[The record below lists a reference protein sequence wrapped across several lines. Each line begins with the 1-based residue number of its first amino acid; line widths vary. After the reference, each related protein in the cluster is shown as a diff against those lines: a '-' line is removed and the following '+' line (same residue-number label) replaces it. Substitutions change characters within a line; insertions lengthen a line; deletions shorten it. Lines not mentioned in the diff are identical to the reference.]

1 MKKRLI
7 ATLIFTTLIL
17 STLAGCGASTA
28 DTSNTTEVTA
38 TVEEGTEAEEDATAT
53 PEPTSEETATPE
65 PTPTPVVELADDEVI
80 PASLEAWDKAKHYLF
95 NEVFSSDLHTE
106 DEIRQAAYDRDANV
120 VSIMDPE
127 FKTVYSNGML
137 YVNNGEV
144 RRYNL
149 CDDGQYFD
157 PVELFDDTF
166 IKEEL
171 TTAFENELGRT
182 SDAEGANFIY
192 GADTYHVAHDWTSD
206 NMNPDDY
213 YLIESYNNHI
223 LEDGSDSVVAY
234 NAYYINKAT
243 LLPEYFTTLIY
254 INYTDEKTG
263 ESSTIV
269 KDEDGNIIEYTGN
282 PITTVVGEFIYFDDE
297 AAQSGDDY
305 DTYVY
310 MTTIPTDDQLLTG
323 DDLAAYVTAYEK
335 ANPDLFTDT
344 E

>member
-1 MKKRLI
+1 MKKKLLI
-7 ATLIFTTLIL
+7 TTL
-17 STLAGCGASTA
+17 TLTSLLLIGGCGQSKAVET
-28 DTSNTTEVTA
+28 TA
-38 TVEEGTEAEEDATAT
+38 TVEETAEVTEAEVTPT
-53 PEPTSEETATPE
+53 PEPTVEPTPE

-106 DEIRQAAYDRDANV
+106 DEIRQVAYDRDANI
-120 VSIMDPE
+120 VSEMHPAYKQ
-127 FKTVYSNGML
+127 FYSNGML
-137 YVNNGEV
+137 YVNNNGEE
-144 RRYNL
+144 RRYSL
-149 CDDGQYFD
+149 CDDGKYFD
-157 PVELFDDTF
+157 PVELFDDTV
-166 IKEEL
+166 IKEEFN
-171 TTAFENELGRT
+171 FERESGRT
-182 SDAEGANFIY
+182 SDAEGANFVY

-206 NMNPDDY
+206 NMSPDDY

-223 LEDGSDSVVAY
+223 LEDGSDFIVAY

-243 LLPEYFTTLIY
+243 LLPEYYTTLMY
-254 INYTDEKTG
+254 VNYTDEETG

-282 PITTVVGEFIYFDDE
+282 PVTTVVGEFIYFDDE

-323 DDLAAYVTAYEK
+323 DDLAAFVTAYEE
-335 ANPDLFTDT
+335 ANPDLFTDA

>member
-1 MKKRLI
+1 MKKKLLI
-7 ATLIFTTLIL
+7 TTL
-17 STLAGCGASTA
+17 TLTSLLLIGGCGQSKAVET
-28 DTSNTTEVTA
+28 TA
-38 TVEEGTEAEEDATAT
+38 TVEETAEVTEAEVTPT
-53 PEPTSEETATPE
+53 PEPTVEPTPE

-106 DEIRQAAYDRDANV
+106 DEIRQVAYDRDANI
-120 VSIMDPE
+120 VSEMYPAYKP
-127 FKTVYSNGML
+127 FYSNGML
-137 YVNNGEV
+137 YVNNNGEE
-144 RRYNL
+144 RRYSL
-149 CDDGQYFD
+149 CDDGKYFD
-157 PVELFDDTF
+157 PVELFDDTV
-166 IKEEL
+166 IKEEFS
-171 TTAFENELGRT
+171 FEDGYGRT
-182 SDAEGANFIY
+182 SNAEGANFVW

-206 NMNPDDY
+206 NMSPDDY

-223 LEDGSDSVVAY
+223 LEDGSDSIVAY

-243 LLPEYFTTLIY
+243 LLPEYYTTLMY
-254 INYTDEKTG
+254 VNYTDEETG
-263 ESSTIV
+263 ESSTVV

-282 PITTVVGEFIYFDDE
+282 PVVTTVGDFIYFDDE

-323 DDLAAYVTAYEK
+323 DDLAAYVTAYEE
-335 ANPDLFTDT
+335 ANPDLFTDA

>member
-1 MKKRLI
+1 MKKKLLI
-7 ATLIFTTLIL
+7 TTL
-17 STLAGCGASTA
+17 TLTSLLLIGGCGQSKAVET
-28 DTSNTTEVTA
+28 TA
-38 TVEEGTEAEEDATAT
+38 TVEETAEVTEAEVTPT
-53 PEPTSEETATPE
+53 PEPTVEPTPE

-106 DEIRQAAYDRDANV
+106 DEIRQVAYDRDANI
-120 VSIMDPE
+120 VSEMYPAYKQ
-127 FKTVYSNGML
+127 FYSNGML
-137 YVNNGEV
+137 YVNNNGEE
-144 RRYNL
+144 RRYSL
-149 CDDGQYFD
+149 CDDGKYFD
-157 PVELFDDTF
+157 PVELFDDTV
-166 IKEEL
+166 IKEEFS
-171 TTAFENELGRT
+171 FEDGYGRT
-182 SDAEGANFIY
+182 INAEGANFVW

-206 NMNPDDY
+206 NMSPDDY

-223 LEDGSDSVVAY
+223 LEDGSDSIVAY

-243 LLPEYFTTLIY
+243 LLPEYYTTLMY
-254 INYTDEKTG
+254 VNYTDEETG

-282 PITTVVGEFIYFDDE
+282 PVTTVVGEFIYFDDE

-323 DDLAAYVTAYEK
+323 DDLAAFVTAYEE
-335 ANPDLFTDT
+335 ANPDLFTDA

>member
-1 MKKRLI
+1 MKKKLLI
-7 ATLIFTTLIL
+7 TTL
-17 STLAGCGASTA
+17 TLTSLLLIGGCGQSKAVET
-28 DTSNTTEVTA
+28 TA
-38 TVEEGTEAEEDATAT
+38 TVEETAEVTEAEVTPT
-53 PEPTSEETATPE
+53 PEPTVEPTPE

-80 PASLEAWDKAKHYLF
+80 PAALEALDNAKHYMF
-95 NEVFSSDLHTE
+95 SEVLSGDVYAK
-106 DEIRQAAYDRDANV
+106 DEVRQVAYDRDANV
-120 VSIMDPE
+120 VSIMHPE

-137 YVNNGEV
+137 YVNNNGEV

-157 PVELFDDTF
+157 PVELFDDEF
-166 IKEEL
+166 IKKEL
-171 TTAFENELGRT
+171 TTAFEDEFGRT
-182 SDAEGANFIY
+182 IDSESANFVY

-206 NMNPDDY
+206 NMSPDDY
-213 YLIESYNNHI
+213 YLIESYNNNV
-223 LEDGSDSVVAY
+223 LPDGSDLVVAY
-234 NAYYINKAT
+234 NAYYINKVT
-243 LLPEYFTTLIY
+243 LLPEYFTSLAY
-254 INYTDEKTG
+254 VNYTDEETG

-323 DDLAAYVTAYEK
+323 DDLAAFVTAYEE
-335 ANPDLFTDT
+335 ANPDLFTDA

>member
-1 MKKRLI
+1 MKKKLLI
-7 ATLIFTTLIL
+7 TTL
-17 STLAGCGASTA
+17 TLTSLLLIGGCGQSKAVET
-28 DTSNTTEVTA
+28 TA
-38 TVEEGTEAEEDATAT
+38 TVEETAEVTEAEVTPT
-53 PEPTSEETATPE
+53 PEPTVEPTPE
-65 PTPTPVVELADDEVI
+65 PTPTPVIELTDDEVI
-80 PASLEAWDKAKHYLF
+80 PASLEAWDNAKHYLF
-95 NEVFSSDLHTE
+95 NEVYSGELYPE
-106 DEIRQAAYDRDANV
+106 DVVRQVAYDRDANV

-157 PVELFDDTF
+157 PAELFDDTF

-182 SDAEGANFIY
+182 SDAEGANFLW
-192 GADTYHVAHDWTSD
+192 GADNYHVAQDWTSD
-206 NMNPDDY
+206 NMSPDDY

-223 LEDGSDSVVAY
+223 LEDGSDLVVAY

-243 LLPEYFTTLIY
+243 LLPEYFTTLWY
-254 INYTDEKTG
+254 VNYTDEETG

-269 KDEDGNIIEYTGN
+269 KDEDGNIIEYTGD
-282 PITTVVGEFIYFDDE
+282 PISTIVGEFIYFDDE
-297 AAQSGDDY
+297 AAQTGDDY

-323 DDLAAYVTAYEK
+323 DDLAAYVTAYEE
-335 ANPDLFTDT
+335 ANPDLFTDA